1 MKTLNK
7 LTLLIFLSCIMVACN
22 KDKIIYPTAATA
34 DFSIPVEEYEIG
46 KEISLTDLSA
56 PNEGSEIVSWEWD
69 FGSSA
74 IPKSNEKNPK
84 VTYTVENSYKITL
97 SVIDNKGLK
106 ASVSKNI
113 SVIDPSNNLRIVWEK
128 PLAEAVQNTVSPA
141 MSPDEKTVYM
151 IADRAD
157 ANGDFKLFAYN
168 ALDGTTKWEYNID
181 QALAALNPGGN
192 PRQAIS
198 SPSVAA
204 DGTIYLAVRDLQAT
218 GANRRSFLFAVT
230 PTGTAKWQYA
240 FGYDVNFN
248 YLTVAIGSDGNIY
261 AGGLTNAPFNVVVLN
276 GTTGAEI
283 KRIASPVGIRTGL
296 ALSKAG
302 DVYFASTGVNGVY
315 GYNVSSSA
323 QKFNYKPAGLSTTGG
338 DFTIGS
344 DGTIFTT
351 ATIGSNGGI
360 LAVNADGTEK
370 WVYKTSAGIDFGGVA
385 IGVDGTLYATGG
397 RTTGTPV
404 KSDGLVALNP
414 DGTLKW
420 KFETTEPVTNCVPL
434 VDNREY
440 IHFVTDNGTYY
451 VVKNDGTIYGS
462 ISLGVRS
469 FSSPVMDT
477 GGKVFVASEK
487 PVGTST
493 MICLTSRAQGPSNS
507 AWPMKGQNSRRTH
520 LQK

>member
-1 MKTLNK
+1 MKTQNK
-7 LTLLIFLSCIMVACN
+7 LTLSIFFLCILVACTN
-22 KDKIIYPTAATA
+22 ENIIYPTAATA
-34 DFSIPVEEYEIG
+34 DFSVPVEEHEIG
-46 KEISLTDLSA
+46 KEILLTDLSV
-56 PNEGSEIVSWEWD
+56 PNEGTEIVSWEWD
-69 FGSSA
+69 FGSA
-74 IPKSNEKNPK
+74 DIPKSTEKNPK
-84 VTYTVENSYKITL
+84 VIYTIENSYKITL
-97 SVIDNKGLK
+97 SVTDNNGLK

-113 SVIDPSNNLRIVWEK
+113 QVIDPTNNLRIVWEK

-168 ALDGTTKWEYNID
+168 AVDGTTKWEYNID

-192 PRQAIS
+192 PRQAFC
-198 SPSVAA
+198 SPSVGS

-218 GANRRSFLFAVT
+218 GANRKSFVFAVT

-248 YLTVAIGSDGNIY
+248 YLTIAIGSDGNIY

-302 DVYFASTGVNGVY
+302 DVYFASTGANGGY

-323 QKFNYKPAGLSTTGG
+323 LKFNYKPAGLSSTGG
-338 DFTIGS
+338 AFTIGA

-351 ATIGSNGGI
+351 ATIGANGGV
-360 LAVNADGTEK
+360 LAINADGTEK
-370 WVYKTSAGIDFGGVA
+370 WVYKTAAGIDFGGVV
-385 IGVDGTLYATGG
+385 IGTDGTLYATGG
-397 RTTGTPV
+397 RTTGTPA
-404 KSDGLVALNP
+404 KSDGLVALKP

-420 KFETTEPVTNCVPL
+420 KFETTEAVTNCVPL

-469 FSSPVMDT
+469 FSSPVMDAS
-477 GGKVFVASEK
+477 GKVFITAEK
-487 PVGTST
+487 PLGTS
-493 MICLTSRAQGPSNS
+493 MIICLTSRAQGAANS